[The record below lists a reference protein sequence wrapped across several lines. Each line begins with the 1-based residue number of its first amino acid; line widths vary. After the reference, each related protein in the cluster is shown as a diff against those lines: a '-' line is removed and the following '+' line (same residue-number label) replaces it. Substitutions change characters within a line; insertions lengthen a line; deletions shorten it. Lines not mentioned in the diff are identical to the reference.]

1 MTACVTDV
9 RSRRIP
15 NVLTFG
21 AAAAAVA
28 FHTLA
33 PAGHGASSAVVGWF
47 AGAAVMFIPFA
58 LGGLGA
64 GDVKLLAALGAWLGP
79 LNAIWL
85 AAYAAI
91 AGGVLAVII
100 ATYHGYLKQA
110 LMNVWLLLQH
120 FTVMGL
126 RPLVP
131 LTLEGS
137 SGPRMAYALPIFAG
151 VVLNLWLR

>member
-21 AAAAAVA
+21 AAAAAVT
-28 FHTLA
+28 FHTFA
-33 PAGHGASSAVVGWF
+33 PAGHGTSSAVAGWF
-47 AGAAVMFIPFA
+47 AGAAAMFIPFA

-79 LNAIWL
+79 VNAIWL

-91 AGGVLAVII
+91 AGAVLGVII

-110 LMNVWLLLQH
+110 LTNVWLLLQH
-120 FTVMGL
+120 FMVMGL
-126 RPLVP
+126 RPLAP
-131 LTLEGS
+131 MTLEGS
-137 SGPRMAYALPIFAG
+137 SAPRMAYALPIFAG

>member
-1 MTACVTDV
+1 MDTSSFCAIGIAMTACVTDV

-100 ATYHGYLKQA
+100 ATYHGYLKEA

-120 FTVMGL
+120 LSVIG
-126 RPLVP
+126 
-131 LTLEGS
+131 
-137 SGPRMAYALPIFAG
+137 
-151 VVLNLWLR
+151 